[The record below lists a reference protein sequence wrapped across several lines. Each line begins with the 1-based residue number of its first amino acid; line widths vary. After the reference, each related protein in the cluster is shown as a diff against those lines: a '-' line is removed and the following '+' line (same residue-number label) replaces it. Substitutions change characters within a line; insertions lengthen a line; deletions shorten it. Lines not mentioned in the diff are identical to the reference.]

1 MKKRVR
7 SQAFGLSRILT
18 RGLMLLLLIFC
29 AIQLWYFLQVCWFTY
44 IDPASSAMMQN
55 QQAIQVAKNPAFKIK
70 HQWVAISKISPNLQR
85 AVMTAEDAK
94 FNTHNGF
101 DWDGIKLAYKKN
113 IKRGRIVAGGS
124 TISQQLA
131 KNLFLSASKTP
142 WRKAQ
147 EAIIT
152 MMIELIMPKQRIL
165 ELYLNL
171 VEWGNGIFGAQ
182 AAAQHYFHRSAQY
195 LSKYQSANL
204 AAMLPNPRYY
214 DKHRYTPFL
223 HKKTA
228 RIVQQMHTVALPTP
242 PSL

>member
-1 MKKRVR
+1 MMHH
-7 SQAFGLSRILT
+7 QQT
-18 RGLMLLLLIFC
+18 
-29 AIQLWYFLQVCWFTY
+29 IQL
-44 IDPASSAMMQN
+44 
-55 QQAIQVAKNPAFKIK
+55 AKNPNFKIK

-94 FNTHNGF
+94 FNTHHGF
-101 DWDGIKLAYKKN
+101 DWNGIKLAYEKN
-113 IKRGRIVAGGS
+113 IKRGKIVAGGS

-182 AAAQHYFHRSAQY
+182 AAAQHYFHQSAQY
-195 LSKYQSANL
+195 LSRYQSANL

-214 DKHRYTPFL
+214 EKHRNTPFL
-223 HKKTA
+223 KK
-228 RIVQQMHTVALPTP
+228 RISRIIKYMHTVALPSAQHP
-242 PSL
+242 

>member
-1 MKKRVR
+1 
-7 SQAFGLSRILT
+7 
-18 RGLMLLLLIFC
+18 
-29 AIQLWYFLQVCWFTY
+29 
-44 IDPASSAMMQN
+44 MMQH
-55 QQAIQVAKNPAFKIK
+55 QKTSQLAHNPNFRIK
-70 HQWVAISKISPNLQR
+70 HQWVDIAKISPNLQR

-94 FNTHNGF
+94 FNTHHGF

-124 TISQQLA
+124 TITQQLA

-152 MMIELIMPKQRIL
+152 IMIELMMPKQRIL

-171 VEWGNGIFGAQ
+171 VEWGNGVFGAQ
-182 AAAQHYFHRSAQY
+182 AAAQHYFHQSARN
-195 LSKYQSANL
+195 LSRYQSASL

-214 DKHRYTPFL
+214 EKHRNTMFL
-223 HKKTA
+223 QK
-228 RIVQQMHTVALPTP
+228 RISRIIKYMHTVALPNAQH
-242 PSL
+242 L

>member
-1 MKKRVR
+1 MMRH
-7 SQAFGLSRILT
+7 QLS
-18 RGLMLLLLIFC
+18 
-29 AIQLWYFLQVCWFTY
+29 IQRTLNPSFKLKQTWVPITN
-44 IDPASSAMMQN
+44 ISA
-55 QQAIQVAKNPAFKIK
+55 
-70 HQWVAISKISPNLQR
+70 NLQR

-101 DWDGIKLAYKKN
+101 DWEGIKRAYEKN
-113 IKRGRIVAGGS
+113 IKRGKIVAGGS

-171 VEWGNGIFGAQ
+171 VEWGNGVFGAQ
-182 AAAQHYFHRSAQY
+182 AAAQHYFQLSANR
-195 LSKYQSANL
+195 LTKYQSATL

-214 DKHRYTPFL
+214 DKHRNTRFL
-223 HKKTA
+223 QKRVS
-228 RIVQQMHTVALPTP
+228 RIVQQMHTIALPNT